1 MAEKHALP
9 LSPLRNY
16 TSYLTRALDLL
27 GVGVRLA
34 RDQAARGAS
43 SDSAR
48 RLRWNGWLDE
58 AAS

>member
-1 MAEKHALP
+1 MAEKHSLP
-9 LSPLRNY
+9 LSPLRAY
-16 TSYLTRALDLL
+16 TSYITRALDLL

-34 RDQAARGAS
+34 GHYVARGAS